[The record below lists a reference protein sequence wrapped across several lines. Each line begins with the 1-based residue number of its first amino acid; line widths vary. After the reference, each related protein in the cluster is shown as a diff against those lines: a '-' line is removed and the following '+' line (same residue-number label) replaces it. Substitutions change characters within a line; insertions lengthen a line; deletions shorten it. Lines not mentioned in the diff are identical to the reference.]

1 VAPWK
6 ALALRRA
13 PTGMADLTPRE
24 SVGGHRG
31 GHGANGADFANDDQ
45 RASTGGCACGGD
57 IANGDA
63 HRGGIGKG
71 VLDSL
76 PVVEAQTVLLPQQ
89 VDASAVGRTGEEMA
103 REEPLLTFDA
113 VALDEEPAREETSP
127 REAVAIVQEEALA
140 ADGGD
145 GATGGVHH
153 LGISG
158 SG

>member
-1 VAPWK
+1 
-6 ALALRRA
+6 
-13 PTGMADLTPRE
+13 
-24 SVGGHRG
+24 
-31 GHGANGADFANDDQ
+31 
-45 RASTGGCACGGD
+45 
-57 IANGDA
+57 
-63 HRGGIGKG
+63 